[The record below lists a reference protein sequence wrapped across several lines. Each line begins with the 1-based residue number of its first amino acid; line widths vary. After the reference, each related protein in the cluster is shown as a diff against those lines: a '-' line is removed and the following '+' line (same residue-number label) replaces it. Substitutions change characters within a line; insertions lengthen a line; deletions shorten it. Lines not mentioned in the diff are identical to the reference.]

1 MTRKPGPDAK
11 AHRWWRRRRIQKV
24 LQFQVPWRLCA
35 KLPTRVVSGRFG
47 AAGV

>member
-1 MTRKPGPDAK
+1 MTKKPGSGGK
-11 AHRWWRRRRIQKV
+11 TRRRWKRCCTQKV

-35 KLPTRVVSGRFG
+35 RLPTRVVSGRFG